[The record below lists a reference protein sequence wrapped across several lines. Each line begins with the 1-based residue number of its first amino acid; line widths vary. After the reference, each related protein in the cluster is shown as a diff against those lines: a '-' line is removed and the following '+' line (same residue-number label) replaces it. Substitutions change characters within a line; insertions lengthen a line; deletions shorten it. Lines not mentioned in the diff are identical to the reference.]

1 MRIAAAVLVLV
12 IGFGPVGSGAEP
24 PAAIGGAPDGAPHR
38 VIVTSDI
45 GGTDPDDFQSMA
57 HVLLYADVL
66 EIEGLISSPFDQG
79 GKDHILR
86 VIDAYERDYPNLR
99 THSAK

>member
-12 IGFGPVGSGAEP
+12 IGFAPLRRGANSHAD
-24 PAAIGGAPDGAPHR
+24 AAGALDGTRHR

-57 HVLLYADVL
+57 HLLLYADVL
-66 EIEGLISSPFDQG
+66 DIEGLISSPFDQG
-79 GKDHILR
+79 GKEHILR
-86 VIDAYERDYPNLR
+86 VIDAYERDYANLR
-99 THSAK
+99 TY